1 MRSTRCSSSARMICL
16 GLLAVFFTV
25 ITGCGGGGG
34 GGGGVSSATIKGSVS
49 GTIIMAIDET
59 GKIAAK
65 DDTAGKTPVNGKY
78 PFTLT
83 VPVGHQ
89 YTIQFIVTDNVTG
102 VETVVPLYQ
111 GTINIFSVA
120 SSGTLD
126 LGFVDTSATTAASDN
141 NILTQPGVTSGG
153 TTPPPT
159 IKLQGYRYLYTRN
172 GPTGVVTAIFHVE
185 VRDPGGTTPVTD
197 PSLVKDVKIYDNTWM
212 ELPLNGNY
220 IFWNGTN
227 VYFDT
232 TGTIGSL
239 PMADL
244 EGVLQAAA
252 SSLAAG
258 FYNVVVTDNAG
269 NLHNAKVYFRQPD
282 AVAKP
287 TNLHQTINLDN
298 SITLAWDNPD
308 LTGAPGAKYAIYLI
322 VYSDDLNGDEVV
334 DNHLHVRRNTP
345 MNTYTIPAEFVTS
358 QLAGKSGLKWVI
370 QVRQYDNTIVF
381 PDGTSQGNNTQFYRN
396 YSAESPLTL
405 PAPPVAGNFSQ
416 ADLTGT
422 WDIYEFGTD
431 TFAPFAEWFRG
442 VARFDGNGHM
452 IIDDNTT
459 FEASRPSPVPP
470 NGDTGRIMTIS
481 SSGVVSRSGSSL
493 SSTTFHG
500 TMASNKSL
508 IVGTVTQSTTERT
521 IMIFRKRIPGVTYS
535 NDDLFNKSFAF
546 HSLSGGDAPRWERG
560 DGSIDSIGSI
570 TLANRFDSDGGH
582 ATNVPNVARFSV
594 SLEGIVTDALDADF
608 KGFLTPDKKVLI
620 VTSTTPR
627 QPGVTNYNLMVI
639 TISGGSF
646 AQADLVGNWNFHN
659 FGAGASSEWSY
670 GTLTIDASGT
680 GTHSGYNSSAGYPT
694 PPSSSFSITSNGE
707 ITTPANSSWHGSISS
722 GKDLICAT
730 ATTGT
735 GEYNI
740 YLGVK

>member
-1 MRSTRCSSSARMICL
+1 MRRGVLSRSVPWILAIA
-16 GLLAVFFTV
+16 GIALL
-25 ITGCGGGGG
+25 GCGGGGG
-34 GGGGVSSATIKGSVS
+34 GGTPPIATATIQGSVS

-172 GPTGVVTAIFHVE
+172 GPTGVVTAKFHVE

-252 SSLAAG
+252 SSLAEG

-405 PAPPVAGNFSQ
+405 PVPPVAGNFSQ

-422 WDIYEFGTD
+422 WDLIQFKTSSQ
-431 TFAPFAEWFRG
+431 APGGGWFR
-442 VARFDGNGHM
+442 VVVRFDGSGHL
-452 IIDDNTT
+452 IVDDNTT
-459 FEASRPSPVPP
+459 FQSTVADDFVP
-470 NGDTGRIMTIS
+470 NGDSGMVWTVDSVGVITETGDP
-481 SSGVVSRSGSSL
+481 
-493 SSTTFHG
+493 TTSAFHG
-500 TMASNKSL
+500 TMASNKHL
-508 IVGTVTQSTTERT
+508 IIATLNMGSTDKAIRVL
-521 IMIFRKRIPGVTYS
+521 RKRGVPGVAYGS
-535 NDDLFNKSFAF
+535 ADLANKTFTG
-546 HSLSGGDAPRWERG
+546 HSLDSGTDNTWAYVSGTT
-560 DGSIDSIGSI
+560 DGSGLI
-570 TLANRFDSDGGH
+570 TITSRVFPSGP
-582 ATNVPNVARFSV
+582 VPPPYSSPGTFSV
-594 SLEGIVTDALDADF
+594 SSAGIVTASGVDSTFYGLMTD
-608 KGFLTPDKKVLI
+608 DKKVIFYI
-620 VTSTTPR
+620 VTTDINSYEF
-627 QPGVTNYNLMVI
+627 GVI
-639 TISGGSF
+639 TITGQTYTQSDYEGTFNFFGIRNTVPNPFWVYGVTSIDAAGNGTYLSYTDSLGSATPSGYFRVLSATGVVTDP
-646 AQADLVGNWNFHN
+646 ADATSHGQLSYNKDISVRTNTN
-659 FGAGASSEWSY
+659 ASGRY
-670 GTLTIDASGT
+670 GLTIG
-680 GTHSGYNSSAGYPT
+680 
-694 PPSSSFSITSNGE
+694 F
-707 ITTPANSSWHGSISS
+707 
-722 GKDLICAT
+722 K
-730 ATTGT
+730 
-735 GEYNI
+735 
-740 YLGVK
+740 